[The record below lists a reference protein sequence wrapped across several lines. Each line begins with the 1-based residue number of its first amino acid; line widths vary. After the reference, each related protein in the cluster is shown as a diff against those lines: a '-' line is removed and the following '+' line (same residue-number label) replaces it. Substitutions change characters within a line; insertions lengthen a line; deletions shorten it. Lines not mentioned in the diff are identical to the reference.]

1 MSPSC
6 AKGESPDVP
15 IQAYSA
21 EADEETCAGA
31 LERTSLT
38 SASAPHTTMHS
49 VSSASPNSKRAEAAA
64 AAAEGGNLVGRNVD
78 PESVGIE
85 AGCNTVI
92 RSSALLIA
100 LCRFSSVRGW
110 KSGNDFLVLR
120 KSRYNLDIDRNCREL
135 PGAHTRRPVLI
146 FSCTAHNDRREQE

>member
-15 IQAYSA
+15 IQAHSA
-21 EADEETCAGA
+21 EADKETCAGV

-85 AGCNTVI
+85 AGCRTVV

-100 LCRFSSVRGW
+100 YRFGSVSSGGGGS
-110 KSGNDFLVLR
+110 KGTTYTF
-120 KSRYNLDIDRNCREL
+120 
-135 PGAHTRRPVLI
+135 A
-146 FSCTAHNDRREQE
+146 